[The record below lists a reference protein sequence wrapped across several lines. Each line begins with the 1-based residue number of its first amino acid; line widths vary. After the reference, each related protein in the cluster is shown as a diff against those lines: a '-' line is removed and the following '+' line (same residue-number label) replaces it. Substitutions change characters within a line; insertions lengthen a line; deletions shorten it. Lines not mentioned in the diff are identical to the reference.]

1 MSDNVYRVLMGD
13 NAPFLGMANISYY
26 DRILRGRIV
35 KVHYDIYSKSSKQNS
50 QLVFNQQSYRS
61 VDVQWLEGKPYTS
74 EKVHI
79 PELVS
84 FLGYGLNYLPSV
96 NDIVLAGFDS
106 NNDPHILTIVSRCAA
121 YEHGEK
127 TSDENNPIALN
138 SYGDVKPDTTLPEQ
152 NRPTPIRYIKHGEIS
167 LTSVNNN
174 SELYF
179 DKYGTAK
186 LISRMPVLD
195 EVGTETTG
203 KSYKNGLQCGNRLW
217 EISVGQDIYKET
229 KDGTTEIKKSSFGNN
244 VQFQVLGHQNDCKV
258 DFDSDGNIEVINKGN
273 NVKIETNGNFIIST
287 VTGNKISL
295 TDGVIKISDKNN
307 NSITMNSSGIHLGD
321 NANFSAVLGESLNT
335 LLSSMITI
343 FNAHTHSY
351 RPGSGNPTQTANT
364 LTPMTIT
371 DILSKT
377 VKLKQ

>member
-1 MSDNVYRVLMGD
+1 MSDNVDRVLMGD

-50 QLVFNQQSYRS
+50 ELVFNQQSYRT

-106 NNDPHILTIVSRCAA
+106 NNDPHILTIVSRCSA
-121 YEHGEK
+121 YEHGALGN
-127 TSDENNPIALN
+127 SENNQLILN
-138 SYGDVKPDTTLPEQ
+138 DYGDPTNDTNLPKQ
-152 NRPTPIRYIKHGEIS
+152 NCPTPIRYIKPGEIS

-186 LISRMPVLD
+186 LISRIPVLD

-203 KSYKNGLQCGNRLW
+203 KIYINGKQCGNRLW
-217 EISVGQDIYKET
+217 EISVGQDIIDESPTASKEP
-229 KDGTTEIKKSSFGNN
+229 KKSSFGNN

-258 DFDSDGNIEVINKGN
+258 DFDSEGNIEVNTNKCN
-273 NVKIETNGNFIIST
+273 LQIDK
-287 VTGNKISL
+287 
-295 TDGVIKISDKNN
+295 DGVITATISNGEQIR
-307 NSITMNSSGIHLGD
+307 ITSSGIFLG
-321 NANFSAVLGESLNT
+321 NGTTQQAVWGNT
-335 LLSSMITI
+335 LQTLLIELI
-343 FNAHTHSY
+343 NAYNSHTHT
-351 RPGSGNPTQTANT
+351 GNLGFPTDSPKVTVQ
-364 LTPMTIT
+364 MQ

-377 VKLKQ
+377 VELK